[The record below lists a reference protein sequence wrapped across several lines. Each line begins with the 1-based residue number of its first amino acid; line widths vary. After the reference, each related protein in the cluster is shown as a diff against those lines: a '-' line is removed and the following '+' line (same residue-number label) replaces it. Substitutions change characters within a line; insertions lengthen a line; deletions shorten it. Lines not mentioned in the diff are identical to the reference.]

1 MCNVSCWWL
10 IQKTHNRLS
19 LHPPTFHAVNPAW
32 IPDLQ
37 ALLRSQH
44 HIRSDPAWGVLHAW
58 QSLPGSSVLLE
69 LALRAPCGPLTA
81 DLGKALSLGVL
92 HIAGQHRDRPTPASC
107 KAQISLLVSIH
118 KQLLLCTRAI
128 NQDFSGSGVT
138 REEQL
143 GMQADQ
149 LEALTLAYAL
159 LCNVLLSMCEHASS
173 PRNTTSP
180 PLETANSIP
189 GSLGVACQP
198 ARAGGSTSS
207 LSRDVASRTGGVA
220 GSSAPGCGST
230 NLDRSGS
237 SSGGGRA
244 QSESSRCNAP
254 LKQDLHRLEAVTVM
268 VVGWMDSF
276 LLRGGRDDVWGVRCE
291 GANAYM
297 RWEPDVRKFDSE
309 LADVALSLALPL
321 QPRRRADESLCF
333 KQQAVA
339 WDRYAVKHFH
349 GRLLPGCSYLGC
361 ADVSGSGE
369 AAVAT
374 RLCSGCRRTR
384 YCSVECQR
392 AAWLLGGHADMCGKG
407 KWVAV

>member
-1 MCNVSCWWL
+1 M
-10 IQKTHNRLS
+10 IKAPTTFS
-19 LHPPTFHAVNPAW
+19 LHPPIFHAVNPAW

-37 ALLRSQH
+37 ALLQSQH
-44 HIRSDPAWGVLHAW
+44 HIRSEPAWEVLHAW

-69 LALRAPCGPLTA
+69 LVLRAPCGPLTA

-92 HIAGQHRDRPTPASC
+92 HIARQRRDSPTPSSC
-107 KAQISLLVSIH
+107 KAQISLLVSIY
-118 KQLLLCTRAI
+118 KQLLLCTRTI
-128 NQDFSGSGVT
+128 NQDFSCSDLT

-159 LCNVLLSMCEHASS
+159 LCNVLLSMCKQASS
-173 PRNTTSP
+173 QTTTSSSR
-180 PLETANSIP
+180 ETDNSIP
-189 GSLGVACQP
+189 GSPCVASQP
-198 ARAGGSTSS
+198 ALAGGSTSS
-207 LSRDVASRTGGVA
+207 LPRVVASRTGGVA
-220 GSSAPGCGST
+220 GSSAPSSGSI

-237 SSGGGRA
+237 SGSSSRGGRA
-244 QSESSRCNAP
+244 QSESSPSNAF
-254 LKQDLHRLEAVTVM
+254 KEDLHRLEAVTVM

-276 LLRGGRDDVWGVRCE
+276 LLRGGRDDVWGGQFE
-291 GANAYM
+291 GTNAYM
-297 RWEPDVRKFDSE
+297 RWEPDVRKHDSG

-321 QPRRRADESLCF
+321 QPKRRADESSCF
-333 KQQAVA
+333 KKQAVA

-349 GRLLPGCSYLGC
+349 GRLLPGCSFLRC
-361 ADVSGSGE
+361 ADVNGSGE